1 VKQDIDELKRLAEE
15 NFFVKLGPGPAFPEE
30 NNKPVVLVLVADLNK
45 RGKLPHELKHLLR

>member
-1 VKQDIDELKRLAEE
+1 MKQDIDELKRLAEE

-30 NNKPVVLVLVADLNK
+30 NNKPVVLVLVANLNK